1 MKETINFFWF
11 RRDLRI
17 HDNTAL
23 YHALRSGKP
32 VHAIFIFDSDIL
44 DKLDDKL
51 DRRLVFIH
59 QQLEALNKELEKHGS
74 SLMIIRGKPFEAWK
88 KLLNV

>member
-1 MKETINFFWF
+1 MTASPVIHWF

-17 HDNTAL
+17 QDNTAL

-32 VHAIFIFDSDIL
+32 VQAIFIFDSDIL

-59 QQLEALNKELEKHGS
+59 QQLEAEGL
-74 SLMIIRGKPFEAWK
+74 
-88 KLLNV
+88 